1 MKRYMP
7 VLLVICLVILSLV
20 SCKPNKKGARQRTFL
35 ETANMDPA
43 IRPGDNFYLYVNNT
57 WIKNTPIPATEI
69 ELGSFLDLRD
79 QNEARMHRL
88 LEEVARGS
96 RAVGSTAQLAGDF
109 YASGMDSA
117 AIEKR
122 GYDPVKPCLQQIDT
136 IRNAKGIM
144 AFASGQQLENNRL
157 LFGQSIGADE
167 KNSHRNIAS
176 YEQSGLGLP
185 DRDYYFKTDP
195 ATRAI
200 VLAYQRYIQQL
211 FILTGDDP
219 ATATSKMRT
228 VYALEK
234 QLAASHRTREE
245 LRDPQSNYHKLTVA
259 QLDKTMPLIHWSVFL
274 AKAGIRMDTINVRQ
288 PAYYAKLDELL
299 GKVPAETWK
308 NYLRFHMLDHFA
320 DALSSDFANA
330 TFAYYGRALNGQQQ
344 IAPRWQRMVQGTDQH
359 LGDALGQLYVKAYFT
374 QAAKKRVL
382 EMVNNL
388 QTAFEARI
396 SQLDWM
402 SAGTKIKAKEK
413 LRAFLKNIGYPDR
426 WRDYKQVTIKRDRYF
441 ENRLSCDQNDYR
453 FQLSKIGKP
462 VDRTEWQMT
471 PPTIDARYNRS
482 FNEIAF
488 PAGILQYP
496 FFDAQADD
504 AVNYG
509 GIGMVI
515 GHEMTHGF
523 DDQGSQYDQ
532 DGNLE
537 NWWKDTDRAKFKA
550 KAGQLIRQYN
560 HFIILDTLYIN
571 GRLTQGENIADL
583 GGIAI
588 AYDAFK
594 KTRQGRGNQK
604 IDGFT
609 PDQRFFISFAQ
620 IWRWKMKAAAGRLH
634 LTTDVHAPAMIRVNG
649 TLMNFSPFYQAF
661 DVRPGD
667 HLFRP
672 AGERIKIW

>member
-1 MKRYMP
+1 MKRYMR
-7 VLLVICLVILSLV
+7 VFLVICLMMLSLV
-20 SCKPNKKGARQRTFL
+20 SCKQNKKAAQQRTFL

-43 IRPGDNFYLYVNNT
+43 IKPGDNFYLYVNNA
-57 WIKNTPIPATEI
+57 WIKNTPIPATET
-69 ELGSFLDLRD
+69 ELGSFLDLRK
-79 QNEARMHRL
+79 QNQARMHHL
-88 LEEVARGS
+88 LEEAAKGS
-96 RAVGSTAQLAGDF
+96 RVVGSTEQLAGDF
-109 YASGMDSA
+109 YASGMDSS

-122 GYDPVKPCLQQIDT
+122 GYDPVKPSLQQIGT

-144 AFASGQQLENNRL
+144 AFVSGQQLENNMM
-157 LFGQSIGADE
+157 LFGQSISADE
-167 KNSHRNIAS
+167 KNSHRNIVN

-195 ATRAI
+195 ATQAI

-211 FILTGDDP
+211 FILTGDDLT
-219 ATATSKMRT
+219 TAIRKMRT

-234 QLAASHRTREE
+234 QLADSHRTREE

-274 AKAGIRMDTINVRQ
+274 AKAGVQTDTINVRQ

-299 GKVPAETWK
+299 GKVPIETWK
-308 NYLRFHMLDHFA
+308 NYLCFHLLDHFA
-320 DALSSDFANA
+320 DALSSGFVNEA
-330 TFAYYGRALNGQQQ
+330 FAYYGRVLNGQQQ

-359 LGDALGQLYVKAYFT
+359 LGDALGQLYVKDYFT
-374 QAAKKRVL
+374 RAAKKRML

-402 SAGTKIKAKEK
+402 SGGTKIRAKEK
-413 LRAFLKNIGYPDR
+413 LRAFLKKIGYPDK

-441 ENRLSCDQNDYR
+441 ENRLACDQNDYS

-496 FFDAQADD
+496 FFDTQADD
-504 AVNYG
+504 AINYG

-537 NWWKDTDRAKFKA
+537 NWWKETDRAKFKT
-550 KAGQLIRQYN
+550 KAEQLIRQYN
-560 HFIILDTLYIN
+560 HFTILDTLYIN

-620 IWRWKMKAAAGRLH
+620 IWRWKMKAAAQRLH
-634 LTTDVHAPAMIRVNG
+634 ITTDVHAPAMIRVNG

-661 DVRPGD
+661 DVLPGD

-672 AGERIKIW
+672 IGERIKIW